1 MTEQAQAVVKLLKDR
16 EIKFDIVEHNAVYT
30 IDEMLELNLPNQD
43 AIAKN
48 LFIRDDKKKN
58 YYLLVIREDKRVN
71 LKSLRDKLGSR
82 PLTFASENDLSKIL
96 GLTKGAVTPFGILN
110 DEERKVKVIFDESFC
125 ETLIGVHPN
134 DNTAT
139 VWLDSSDLIYIIE
152 QHGNSIEFMEM

>member
-1 MTEQAQAVVKLLKDR
+1 MTEQAQAVIKFLKDR
-16 EIKFDIVEHNAVYT
+16 KIEFDIVEHNAVYT
-30 IDEMLELNLPNQD
+30 IDEMLELNLPNPD

-58 YYLLVIREDKRVN
+58 YYLIVIREDKRVQ
-71 LKSLRDKLGSR
+71 LKSLREKLGSR

-110 DEERKVKVIFDESFC
+110 DEERKVKVIFDESFR

-139 VWLDSSDLIYIIE
+139 VWLDSSDLISIIE

>member
-1 MTEQAQAVVKLLKDR
+1 MTEQAQAVITFLKHR

-30 IDEMLELNLPNQD
+30 IDEMLELNLPNPD

-58 YYLLVIREDKRVN
+58 YYLLVIREDKRVQ
-71 LKSLRDKLGSR
+71 LKALREKLGSR

-110 DEERKVKVIFDESFC
+110 DEERKVKVIFDESFR

-139 VWLDSSDLIYIIE
+139 VWLNSSDLISIIE

>member
-1 MTEQAQAVVKLLKDR
+1 MTEQAQAVIKFLKDR
-16 EIKFDIVEHNAVYT
+16 KIEFDIVEHNAVYT
-30 IDEMLELNLPNQD
+30 IDEMLELNLPNPD

-58 YYLLVIREDKRVN
+58 YYLVVIREDKIVQ
-71 LKSLRDKLGSR
+71 LKSLREKLGSR

-110 DEERKVKVIFDESFC
+110 DEECKVKVIFDESFR
-125 ETLIGVHPN
+125 EALIGVHPN

-139 VWLDSSDLIYIIE
+139 VWLNSSDLVSIIE

>member
-1 MTEQAQAVVKLLKDR
+1 MTKQAQAVVKLLKDR

-58 YYLLVIREDKRVN
+58 YYLLVIREDKRVP
-71 LKSLRDKLGSR
+71 LKSLREKLGSR

-96 GLTKGAVTPFGILN
+96 RLTKGAVTPFGILN
-110 DEERKVKVIFDESFC
+110 DEECKVKVIFDESFH
-125 ETLIGVHPN
+125 EALIGVHPN

-139 VWLDSSDLIYIIE
+139 VWLNSSDLISIIE
-152 QHGNSIEFMEM
+152 QHGNSIEFMEI